1 MHGLIRMTIDNDDEI
16 AKLFEQNEVK
26 FQDRERSL
34 TKLMNGVR
42 CHRGRVFVL
51 IAFFFFFLPVFVS
64 PEHHHLCSCHL
75 ALLHARFLLP
85 CKLVDLTNSTYAV
98 QKKKKKKKPY
108 V

>member
-42 CHRGRVFVL
+42 CHWG
-51 IAFFFFFLPVFVS
+51 
-64 PEHHHLCSCHL
+64 
-75 ALLHARFLLP
+75 
-85 CKLVDLTNSTYAV
+85 
-98 QKKKKKKKPY
+98 
-108 V
+108 